1 MCCYILEDEK
11 GKYFKNLFDTIE
23 TTEFIEVARKF
34 FSALEAKMFKEY
46 YLKDLECFKIKK
58 ITVF

>member
-1 MCCYILEDEK
+1 MQFYLLENEK
-11 GKYFKNLFDTIE
+11 KEYFKSYFGVVETTKFIE
-23 TTEFIEVARKF
+23 TACRF

>member
-1 MCCYILEDEK
+1 MKKKE
-11 GKYFKNLFDTIE
+11 YFKSYFGVVETTKFIE
-23 TTEFIEVARKF
+23 TACRF